1 MTLPTPGIP
10 WTHLG
15 LLRLSG
21 FGFGMIG
28 FLLAMDTVVLPV
40 LLLGVAPEALKNT
53 YLGVLGIGGLII
65 AALVQPVVGRLSDRT
80 RSPLGRRVPY
90 LLWGCLMVCA
100 GLVGIGLAPS
110 YGVLLLVWLFIQ
122 ANLNIGY
129 GPYQALI
136 RDLVPVGRIGVA
148 SSIKILSEVIGSTL
162 LIIAAGF
169 LIQRTGGPDFIS
181 WKWTTLGLMML
192 VLTSS
197 TVVTSVIVRAREA
210 ASELTQ
216 QVSGL
221 AIETVKGLH
230 PHLKWFLVSRLL
242 MITAIYAFPTYG
254 LFFLRDYIGL
264 ENPAESL
271 STMIPAVGV
280 ALAVG
285 AYATGWV
292 SDQVGRKPVILIG
305 AVGACLSTLWM
316 LTADSTGEVVIIAT
330 VMGASI
336 GTLMSSSWAL
346 ANDLG
351 TSGKEGLHMGIVN
364 LATTGGAAASKLMGP
379 GIDLVNRVSP
389 SEGDGFRAL
398 LIAASALFLIGAL
411 MLIPLKV
418 QPSEAQSGGR
428 QRDADSPPNEGQQ
441 EYSSQ

>member
-1 MTLPTPGIP
+1 MIQAASGSQ

-40 LLLGVAPEALKNT
+40 LLLEVAPEALKNT
-53 YLGVLGIGGLII
+53 YLGVLGIGGLVV
-65 AALVQPVVGRLSDRT
+65 AALVQPVVGRFSDRT
-80 RSPLGRRVPY
+80 KSPLGRRVPY
-90 LLWGCLMVCA
+90 LVWGCLMVCA

-110 YGVLLLVWLFIQ
+110 YGVLLLVWLFVQ

-148 SSIKILSEVIGSTL
+148 SSIKILSEIIGSTL
-162 LIIAAGF
+162 LIIAAGL

-181 WKWTTLGLMML
+181 WKWITLGLMML
-192 VLTSS
+192 VLASS
-197 TVVTSVIVRAREA
+197 TVVTSITVRAREA
-210 ASELTQ
+210 AAELTQ
-216 QVSGL
+216 RVSGL

-230 PHLKWFLVSRLL
+230 PHLKWFLISRLL
-242 MITAIYAFPTYG
+242 MMTAIYAFPTYG

-264 ENPAESL
+264 ENPAQSL

-292 SDQVGRKPVILIG
+292 SDQVGRKPVILLG

-316 LTADSTGEVVIIAT
+316 LTADNTGEVVIIAT

-379 GIDLVNRVSP
+379 GIDLVNRIST
-389 SEGDGFRAL
+389 EGDGFRAL

-418 QPSEAQSGGR
+418 QQSGAPPGG
-428 QRDADSPPNEGQQ
+428 QREGAGSLATEGQQ
-441 EYSSQ
+441 EYSSP